1 MDSQNAATAS
11 PNRRNEY
18 LFQTLGLDHDPF
30 AFASTELEL
39 PVNRDDPPFL
49 TYFVD
54 LPVEN
59 SSLSLLENL
68 KQPGHAVVYGMSGSG
83 KTMLR
88 YALEAQCRGLA
99 DRILVVS
106 QPMGKGGPKTA
117 VPPLSP
123 TAFAEAFATDLFV
136 QTLEQ
141 FDSLLNPPDAE
152 LTAELSHFWHTHIPN
167 FHRNLERHLS
177 QGKPAD
183 APTGISVWW
192 RTWKRIV
199 VRYTPL
205 NTARV
210 QFLTAVLAAG
220 EDEEMAVTHNS
231 AIQQGCHLAHRLGYK
246 QIFYLIDVAD
256 TPQLN
261 TTKLV
266 EQLCAIPNWL
276 SLVNDEIPISLK
288 LFLPE
293 RMKESIQDSP
303 DPCPP
308 ALISPSFSAII
319 RWNRPELLQAL
330 IANRFRSAGSW
341 IRGIEVLA
349 SQEIA
354 AELPNQL
361 IKAANQSPRRLL
373 QIVNQLF
380 RVHAERDASDPTI
393 TVDDWQT
400 ASQTRT
406 GVSPVSSNSPTNI
419 TLQRGS
425 HMPTDVPPRA
435 IHNIRKEFAENLYV
449 ERRQD
454 MEKAEEWVTSRKRVL
469 TVTSPPAQGK
479 SWFLASLY
487 QTFESA
493 GRLIFFVNIVEFLQ
507 SGLLGARQIDEEA
520 LLRWQRQFSAEM
532 RQRCSSMPFIDEVA
546 APASNLNKLAAH
558 ASRRCW
564 PDKPI
569 YLCIDG
575 GDEPDPASFKVIKKE
590 ILEPIMVD
598 NNSWRLIMT
607 VRREERVNSALFN
620 PTETRLEL
628 TPLSR
633 LVSSHPGHEQLDKL
647 IANEPKTL
655 LNREQIITLLPDY
668 PWTHFGLNT
677 FLYEEA
683 KASHQQAGT
692 AVLGPQLLTRAI
704 RTLTTLEDDVQLD
717 TLVGL
722 LKTIDKQIVLAEW
735 SREDVAAELKIPL
748 ADVWK
753 DKIKPLSDHLL
764 VTNVSN
770 HFKITDGLREFV
782 RATVPLG

>member
-54 LPVEN
+54 LPVEG

-68 KQPGHAVVYGMSGSG
+68 KQPGHAVVYGTSGSG

-88 YALEAQCRGLA
+88 YALEAQCRGMA

-123 TAFAEAFATDLFV
+123 AAFVEALATDLFV

-141 FDSLLNPPDAE
+141 FDSFLNPPDAE
-152 LTAELSHFWHTHIPN
+152 LITELSHFWHTNIPN

-220 EDEEMAVTHNS
+220 EGGETAVTHNN
-231 AIQQGCHLAHRLGYK
+231 AIQQGRHLAHRLGYK

-261 TTKLV
+261 TTKLI
-266 EQLCAIPNWL
+266 EQLCELPNWL
-276 SLVNDEIPISLK
+276 PLANNEIPISLK

-293 RMKESIQDSP
+293 RMKDTIQDSSAL
-303 DPCPP
+303 CPP

-373 QIVNQLF
+373 QIVNQLI
-380 RVHAERDASDPTI
+380 RVHAERDFGDPTI
-393 TVDDWQT
+393 TIDDWQAVR
-400 ASQTRT
+400 ASWAY
-406 GVSPVSSNSPTNI
+406 GSPPLPSLLSAIRS
-419 TLQRGS
+419 QRG
-425 HMPTDVPPRA
+425 MNMANGIP
-435 IHNIRKEFAENLYV
+435 IHKIRIEFEEKLYV
-449 ERRQD
+449 ER
-454 MEKAEEWVTSRKRVL
+454 EAELAIAREWLQSARRVL
-469 TVTSPPAQGK
+469 TITSPPANGK
-479 SWFLASLY
+479 TWFLTRFHNFLHINKK
-487 QTFESA
+487 QHTFQIDVGDFLTEGPLGEREIDQPKMQQWTEKFAADLRQQCPGAPTITDAAESA
-493 GRLIFFVNIVEFLQ
+493 SV
-507 SGLLGARQIDEEA
+507 LGALAKYI
-520 LLRWQRQFSAEM
+520 
-532 RQRCSSMPFIDEVA
+532 SSQ
-546 APASNLNKLAAH
+546 
-558 ASRRCW
+558 CW
-564 PDKPI
+564 PNQPI
-569 YLCIDG
+569 YLFVDG
-575 GDEPDPASFKVIKKE
+575 GDEPSIKSWKE
-590 ILEPIMVD
+590 IENKILVPILAQPNWRFIIALRQFQRLHAYLLRQTEQSIELLPLPNSVVHDHPGHIQLQKLIEQCPSPTPPFDDVVAILPEYNWIQPGLNHFLFLEAYECFTLHQMVFAGD
-598 NNSWRLIMT
+598 DLLKRG
-607 VRREERVNSALFN
+607 VSA
-620 PTETRLEL
+620 L
-628 TPLSR
+628 TPLSDTEAILSWLR
-633 LVSSHPGHEQLDKL
+633 IISNMTDEWRIEELADILGQSRITTWQV
-647 IANEPKTL
+647 IKTL
-655 LNREQIITLLPDY
+655 QDHFLITNTDNRY
-668 PWTHFGLNT
+668 
-677 FLYEEA
+677 
-683 KASHQQAGT
+683 
-692 AVLGPQLLTRAI
+692 R
-704 RTLTTLEDDVQLD
+704 
-717 TLVGL
+717 
-722 LKTIDKQIVLAEW
+722 
-735 SREDVAAELKIPL
+735 
-748 ADVWK
+748 
-753 DKIKPLSDHLL
+753 
-764 VTNVSN
+764 
-770 HFKITDGLREFV
+770 ITDGVREFIY
-782 RATVPLG
+782 AAQALENI

>member
-1 MDSQNAATAS
+1 LDSKNAAIAS

-18 LFQTLGLDHDPF
+18 LLQTLGLDHDPF
-30 AFASTELEL
+30 AYASTELEL

-68 KQPGHAVVYGMSGSG
+68 KQPGHAVVYGAAGSG

-88 YALEAQCRGLA
+88 YALEAQCRGMA
-99 DRILVVS
+99 DRVLVVS

-123 TAFAEAFATDLFV
+123 AAFVEALATDLFV

-141 FDSLLNPPDAE
+141 FDSLLNPLDAK
-152 LTAELSHFWHTHIPN
+152 LMAELSHFWHTHIPN

-177 QGKPAD
+177 QGKPTD

-205 NTARV
+205 SKARV

-220 EDEEMAVTHNS
+220 EGRETAVTHPN
-231 AIQQGCHLAHRLGYK
+231 AIQQGRRLAHRLGYK

-276 SLVNDEIPISLK
+276 PLANNEIPISLK

-293 RMKESIQDSP
+293 RTKDTIQDSP

-361 IKAANQSPRRLL
+361 IRAANQSPRRLL
-373 QIVNQLF
+373 QIVTQLI
-380 RVHAERDASDPTI
+380 RAHADRDFGDPTI
-393 TVDDWQT
+393 TLDDWQ
-400 ASQTRT
+400 AART
-406 GVSPVSSNSPTNI
+406 SWAYG
-419 TLQRGS
+419 
-425 HMPTDVPPRA
+425 
-435 IHNIRKEFAENLYV
+435 
-449 ERRQD
+449 
-454 MEKAEEWVTSRKRVL
+454 
-469 TVTSPPAQGK
+469 SPP
-479 SWFLASLY
+479 
-487 QTFESA
+487 
-493 GRLIFFVNIVEFLQ
+493 
-507 SGLLGARQIDEEA
+507 
-520 LLRWQRQFSAEM
+520 
-532 RQRCSSMPFIDEVA
+532 
-546 APASNLNKLAAH
+546 
-558 ASRRCW
+558 
-564 PDKPI
+564 
-569 YLCIDG
+569 
-575 GDEPDPASFKVIKKE
+575 
-590 ILEPIMVD
+590 
-598 NNSWRLIMT
+598 
-607 VRREERVNSALFN
+607 
-620 PTETRLEL
+620 
-628 TPLSR
+628 
-633 LVSSHPGHEQLDKL
+633 
-647 IANEPKTL
+647 
-655 LNREQIITLLPDY
+655 LP
-668 PWTHFGLNT
+668 
-677 FLYEEA
+677 
-683 KASHQQAGT
+683 S
-692 AVLGPQLLTRAI
+692 LLTTNNI
-704 RTLTTLEDDVQLD
+704 
-717 TLVGL
+717 
-722 LKTIDKQIVLAEW
+722 AEGN
-735 SREDVAAELKIPL
+735 E
-748 ADVWK
+748 
-753 DKIKPLSDHLL
+753 H
-764 VTNVSN
+764 
-770 HFKITDGLREFV
+770 G
-782 RATVPLG
+782 

>member
-68 KQPGHAVVYGMSGSG
+68 KQPGHAVVYGTSGSG

-99 DRILVVS
+99 DRVLVVS

-117 VPPLSP
+117 VPSLSP
-123 TAFAEAFATDLFV
+123 TAFSEALATDLFV

-141 FDSLLNPPDAE
+141 FDSLLNPPDTK
-152 LTAELSHFWHTHIPN
+152 LTTELSHFWHTHIPN

-210 QFLTAVLAAG
+210 RFLTAVLAAREG
-220 EDEEMAVTHNS
+220 RETTATHNN
-231 AIQQGCHLAHRLGYK
+231 AIQQGRHLAHRVGYK

-276 SLVNDEIPISLK
+276 SLASDEIPISLK

-293 RMKESIQDSP
+293 HIKDTIQNSP

-308 ALISPSFSAII
+308 TLISPSFSAII
-319 RWNRPELLQAL
+319 RWNHPELLQAL

-349 SQEIA
+349 RQEIA
-354 AELPNQL
+354 AEMPNQL

-373 QIVNQLF
+373 QIVNQLI
-380 RVHAERDASDPTI
+380 RAHAERDFGDPII
-393 TVDDWQT
+393 TLDDWQAAR
-400 ASQTRT
+400 ASWAY
-406 GVSPVSSNSPTNI
+406 G
-419 TLQRGS
+419 
-425 HMPTDVPPRA
+425 
-435 IHNIRKEFAENLYV
+435 
-449 ERRQD
+449 
-454 MEKAEEWVTSRKRVL
+454 
-469 TVTSPPAQGK
+469 SPP
-479 SWFLASLY
+479 
-487 QTFESA
+487 
-493 GRLIFFVNIVEFLQ
+493 
-507 SGLLGARQIDEEA
+507 
-520 LLRWQRQFSAEM
+520 
-532 RQRCSSMPFIDEVA
+532 
-546 APASNLNKLAAH
+546 
-558 ASRRCW
+558 
-564 PDKPI
+564 
-569 YLCIDG
+569 
-575 GDEPDPASFKVIKKE
+575 
-590 ILEPIMVD
+590 
-598 NNSWRLIMT
+598 
-607 VRREERVNSALFN
+607 
-620 PTETRLEL
+620 
-628 TPLSR
+628 
-633 LVSSHPGHEQLDKL
+633 
-647 IANEPKTL
+647 
-655 LNREQIITLLPDY
+655 LP
-668 PWTHFGLNT
+668 
-677 FLYEEA
+677 
-683 KASHQQAGT
+683 S
-692 AVLGPQLLTRAI
+692 LLTSTHI
-704 RTLTTLEDDVQLD
+704 
-717 TLVGL
+717 
-722 LKTIDKQIVLAEW
+722 AEGNEHGKW
-735 SREDVAAELKIPL
+735 
-748 ADVWK
+748 
-753 DKIKPLSDHLL
+753 H
-764 VTNVSN
+764 TN
-770 HFKITDGLREFV
+770 T
-782 RATVPLG
+782 